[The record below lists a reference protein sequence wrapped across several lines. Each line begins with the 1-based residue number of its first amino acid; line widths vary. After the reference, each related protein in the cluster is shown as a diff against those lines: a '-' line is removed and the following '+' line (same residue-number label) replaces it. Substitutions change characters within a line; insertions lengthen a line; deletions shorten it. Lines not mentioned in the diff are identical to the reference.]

1 MQSKRQKNE
10 EIKSNK
16 KNIFRKFFI
25 KLCRIFGFEI
35 IDQSNFS
42 VPPPLNI

>member
-1 MQSKRQKNE
+1 MRLKNNE
-10 EIKSNK
+10 LEIKSNK
-16 KNIFRKFFI
+16 KKSIKKVFI

-42 VPPPLNI
+42 IPTI